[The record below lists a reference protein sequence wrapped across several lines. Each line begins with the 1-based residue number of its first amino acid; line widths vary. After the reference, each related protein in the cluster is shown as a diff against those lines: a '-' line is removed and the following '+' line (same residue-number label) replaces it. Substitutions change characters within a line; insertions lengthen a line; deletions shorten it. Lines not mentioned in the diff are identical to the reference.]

1 MPFSS
6 TPFTSCPFKFPIEIN
21 STTAITRKLRKKK
34 KAEYILNLFFNTFGN
49 NGQRYKSYSSKV
61 KIMPTIQTVY
71 RGELRTQLT
80 HVASGQQIFTDA
92 PLDNQGKGEAISP
105 TDMLSASLGSC
116 MLTIMGIAARTHGI
130 NLEGVELAITKHMV
144 APPRKVGKIE
154 IIFSNLPKNLDQHQK
169 LLIEK
174 AAKTCPVAL
183 SLHPQLEQIVQ
194 FNW

>member
-1 MPFSS
+1 
-6 TPFTSCPFKFPIEIN
+6 
-21 STTAITRKLRKKK
+21 
-34 KAEYILNLFFNTFGN
+34 
-49 NGQRYKSYSSKV
+49 
-61 KIMPTIQTVY
+61 MPTIQTVY

-144 APPRKVGKIE
+144 ATPRKVGKIE